1 MTFRVIVMMTKE
13 NIFLN
18 KAHIGII
25 NLYLFLQTYKK
36 LNTIVCSLIMN
47 MMRDLSP
54 SYEAH
59 SSS

>member
-36 LNTIVCSLIMN
+36 IKYYCMQLNNEYDERFKSFI
-47 MMRDLSP
+47 
-54 SYEAH
+54 
-59 SSS
+59 